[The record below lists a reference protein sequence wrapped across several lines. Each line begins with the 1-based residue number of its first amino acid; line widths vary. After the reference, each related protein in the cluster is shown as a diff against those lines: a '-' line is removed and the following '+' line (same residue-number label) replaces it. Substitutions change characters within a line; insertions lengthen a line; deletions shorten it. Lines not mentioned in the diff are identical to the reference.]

1 MTRRSDWPDPS
12 PVSAEGPAA
21 EAPPRSGEGR
31 VAGPPGGGDPVARAR
46 GICLALLAG
55 TPRTRR
61 QLADALRRREIPEEA
76 AAEVLDRF
84 EEVGM
89 IDDALFAEAWVESR
103 HHGRGLARRALA
115 RELRTKGVA
124 PAVVDEAVSRLEPED
139 EEETARA
146 LVARRLPATRGLP
159 TPKRMRR
166 LVGMLARKGYPEGLA
181 LRVVREALEREGQ
194 STEEW
199 EDHVP
204 DIP

>member
-1 MTRRSDWPDPS
+1 MTRRSDWPEAS
-12 PVSAEGPAA
+12 PARADGPAA

-31 VAGPPGGGDPVARAR
+31 SAGPSGGGDPVTRAR

-166 LVGMLARKGYPEGLA
+166 LVGMLARKGYAEGLA

-199 EDHVP
+199 EDYAP
-204 DIP
+204 DTP